1 MAMKSNARDLAI
13 ALAGIF
19 QAVRLVQQTANGEHL
34 DSPALNASLAG
45 IFNTNPE
52 SVDTV
57 YGNLAGI
64 RQGLEIAR
72 DQVAGPN
79 NLRDT
84 ELTRY
89 AITVMHLERKLNRN
103 RTLLDS
109 ISAGIEK
116 ANEQARFFD
125 ITHSSVI
132 ASLADCYK
140 QTISTLQPRIVV
152 NGDQAILGNPENQNQ
167 IRALLLAAI
176 RAAVLWRQCGGGR
189 LTLILQRKALVN
201 AAESLLSET
210 QNIH

>member
-1 MAMKSNARDLAI
+1 MAMKSNPRDLAI

-34 DSPALNASLAG
+34 DSPALNACLSG

-64 RQGLEIAR
+64 RPGLEIAR

-79 NLRDT
+79 DRRDRQ
-84 ELTRY
+84 LTRY
-89 AITVMHLERKLNRN
+89 AVTVMHLERKLSRN
-103 RTLLDS
+103 RALLDS

-132 ASLADCYK
+132 AGLADCYK
-140 QTISTLQPRIVV
+140 QTISNLQPRILV
-152 NGDQAILGNPENQNQ
+152 NGDQAILGNPENQNL

-189 LTLILQRKALVN
+189 LTLILQRKVLVD
-201 AAESLLSET
+201 ACESLLRET

>member
-1 MAMKSNARDLAI
+1 MKSNPRDLAI

-19 QAVRLVQQTANGEHL
+19 QAVKLVQQTANGEQL
-34 DSPALNASLAG
+34 ESPALNACLNG
-45 IFNTNPE
+45 IFSTDPKTVE
-52 SVDTV
+52 AV

-64 RQGLEIAR
+64 RQGLQIAR

-79 NLRDT
+79 DRRDS

-89 AITVMHLERKLNRN
+89 AITVMHLERKLYRK
-103 RTLLDS
+103 RALLDS

-125 ITHSSVI
+125 ITHASVI

-140 QTISTLQPRIVV
+140 QTISTLQPRIMV
-152 NGDQAILGNPENQNQ
+152 NGDQAVLANPDKQNL

-201 AAESLLSET
+201 ATESLLRET

>member
-1 MAMKSNARDLAI
+1 MTMKSSPRDLAI

-19 QAVRLVQQTANGEHL
+19 QAVRLVQQIANGEQR
-34 DSPALNASLAG
+34 DERALAACLSGL
-45 IFNTNPE
+45 FNTDPE

-57 YGNLAGI
+57 FGSLAGL
-64 RQGLEIAR
+64 RLGLETVR

-79 NLRDT
+79 ELRNM

-89 AITVMHLERKLNRN
+89 AITVMHLERKLMRN
-103 RTLLDS
+103 RELLDS
-109 ISAGIEK
+109 ISRGIET

-125 ITHSSVI
+125 IAHPGVI

-140 QTISTLQPRIVV
+140 QTISTLRPRILV
-152 NGDQAILGNPENQNQ
+152 NGNQALLGIPENQNL
-167 IRALLLAAI
+167 IRALLLAAV

-201 AAESLLSET
+201 AAESLLGET

>member
-1 MAMKSNARDLAI
+1 MTMKSSSHDLAI

-19 QAVRLVQQTANGEHL
+19 QAVRMVQQIAKGDQRDQLAL
-34 DSPALNASLAG
+34 DACLSGL
-45 IFNTNPE
+45 FNTDPE

-57 YGNLAGI
+57 FGGLAGI
-64 RQGLEIAR
+64 RPGLEIVR

-79 NLRDT
+79 DRRDM

-89 AITVMHLERKLNRN
+89 AVTVMHLERKLKRN
-103 RTLLDS
+103 RALLDS
-109 ISAGIEK
+109 IGRGIEK
-116 ANEQARFFD
+116 ASEQARFFD
-125 ITHSSVI
+125 TTHPGVI

-140 QTISTLQPRIVV
+140 QTISTLRPRILV
-152 NGDQAILGNPENQNQ
+152 NGNQAILGNPENQDL

-189 LTLILQRKALVN
+189 LTLILQRKSLLDAI
-201 AAESLLSET
+201 ESLLGET

>member
-1 MAMKSNARDLAI
+1 MKSSPRDLAI

-19 QAVRLVQQTANGEHL
+19 QAVKLVQQIANGEQR
-34 DSPALNASLAG
+34 DSHALNACLSA
-45 IFNTNPE
+45 IFNTSPE
-52 SVDTV
+52 SVESV
-57 YGNLAGI
+57 YGNLVYI
-64 RQGLEIAR
+64 RQGLETAR

-79 NLRDT
+79 ERRDM

-89 AITVMHLERKLNRN
+89 AITVMHLERKLKRN
-103 RTLLDS
+103 RALLDS
-109 ISAGIEK
+109 IVAGIEK
-116 ANEQARFFD
+116 ASEQARFFD

-140 QTISTLQPRIVV
+140 QTISSLRPRILV
-152 NGDQAILGNPENQNQ
+152 NGNQTLLGDPANQNL
-167 IRALLLAAI
+167 IRALLLAAM

-201 AAESLLSET
+201 AIDLLLRET

>member
-1 MAMKSNARDLAI
+1 MKTNSRDLAI

-19 QAVRLVQQTANGEHL
+19 QAVKLVQQIANGEQR
-34 DSPALNASLAG
+34 DSRAFNACLAG
-45 IFNTNPE
+45 IFNIDPE
-52 SVDTV
+52 SADTV
-57 YGNLAGI
+57 FGSLAGI

-79 NLRDT
+79 ERRDM

-89 AITVMHLERKLNRN
+89 AVTVMHLERKLNRN
-103 RTLLDS
+103 RAMLDS
-109 ISAGIEK
+109 LSAGIEK

-125 ITHSSVI
+125 VTHSGVI

-140 QTISTLQPRIVV
+140 QTISTLRPRILV
-152 NGDQAILGNPENQNQ
+152 NGNQAILGNPENQNL
-167 IRALLLAAI
+167 IRALLLAAV

-189 LTLILQRKALVN
+189 LTLILQRKALLN
-201 AAESLLSET
+201 ATESLLREA